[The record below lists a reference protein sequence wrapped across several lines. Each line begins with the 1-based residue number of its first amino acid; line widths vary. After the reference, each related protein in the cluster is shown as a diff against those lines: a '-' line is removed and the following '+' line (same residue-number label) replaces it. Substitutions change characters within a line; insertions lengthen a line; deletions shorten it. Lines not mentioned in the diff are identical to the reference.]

1 MLALPI
7 DFSPEAFSS
16 MIESFVGSISSIRL
30 IYDTRGGSK
39 CVKYSAV
46 LYFKEEANAENFY
59 QVNYDLKNGI

>member
-1 MLALPI
+1 
-7 DFSPEAFSS
+7 
-16 MIESFVGSISSIRL
+16 MIESFVGSISFIRL